1 MFQRKTWLMRVSVL
15 GISAAL
21 VVLGVGCVSSGPKVV
36 KTEVITVP
44 DGALVEFNGQPHG
57 RAPAKVIFPQD
68 EHGRLTER
76 AVVRVLPNTD
86 QPTLYAQ
93 NRVYEPGERR
103 DRVPDRIMVD
113 MTLRGTN
120 SVDAAATSTT
130 HVERDT
136 EKSVRPAVPYTN
148 RGKPTQAVGLDR
160 WKPGIY

>member
-1 MFQRKTWLMRVSVL
+1 MRVSIL
-15 GISAAL
+15 GLSAAL
-21 VVLGVGCVSSGPKVV
+21 AVLGVGCVSSGPKLV

-57 RAPAKVIFPQD
+57 RSPAKVIFPQD
-68 EHGRLTER
+68 ENGRLTER
-76 AVVRVLPNTD
+76 AVVRILPNTD

-93 NRVYEPGERR
+93 NRVYEPTERR

-113 MTLRGTN
+113 MSLRGTN
-120 SVDAAATSTT
+120 SIDAVGTSTT
-130 HVERDT
+130 HVEHDT
-136 EKSVRPAVPYTN
+136 ETSVRRPVPYTN